1 MTETGDI
8 EAIRAEALRK
18 VGRNVVNFQKVESCL
33 KYLVIVSNV
42 QGTLTTVTD
51 HQREKRARVRKESLG
66 NLARALH
73 RDIFEDGAESHV
85 PPDISEM
92 WMSVSMKVVADADAI
107 KQQKRALSA
116 LVAERNKLIHHD
128 LVHFDHNSMQSCR
141 DLIHILDMQNPRI
154 LEQLNVLKVL
164 IDTFKTN
171 IADMQAWV
179 DSDEFLRYLQPVPMS
194 GRGDG

>member
-1 MTETGDI
+1 
-8 EAIRAEALRK
+8 
-18 VGRNVVNFQKVESCL
+18 
-33 KYLVIVSNV
+33 
-42 QGTLTTVTD
+42 
-51 HQREKRARVRKESLG
+51 
-66 NLARALH
+66 
-73 RDIFEDGAESHV
+73 
-85 PPDISEM
+85 
-92 WMSVSMKVVADADAI
+92 
-107 KQQKRALSA
+107 
-116 LVAERNKLIHHD
+116 
-128 LVHFDHNSMQSCR
+128 MQSCR